1 MTELVLDIGNQRI
14 KAGIFQNDSL
24 ETVEVFPVGDVKEIL
39 NLGDRYSPESVIMS
53 STSVLEQEMAKAWK
67 GLSNVMVLDHTLPLP
82 IRNDYATPKTLGKDR
97 LAGAVAAAGQ
107 FPGEP
112 VLVVDAGTCI
122 TFDLVDPEG
131 AFKGGYITPG
141 LRMRF
146 QAMHA
151 FTARLPEVE
160 PAQSIHLYGK
170 TTEDAMRSG
179 TTVGFVEEVKGLI
192 RRFRRSFPGLRV
204 ILTGGDGFF
213 LSKQL
218 KSEIF
223 VEPNLVL
230 KGLHRILRFNL
241 SL

>member
-14 KAGIFQNDSL
+14 KAGIFQDNIL
-24 ETVEVFPVGDVKEIL
+24 KKVAIFPVGDVKEIL
-39 NLGDRYSPESVIMS
+39 NLGDQYSPVSVIMS
-53 STSVLEQEMAKAWK
+53 STSVLEQEMAKAWNK
-67 GLSNVMVLDHTLPLP
+67 LSTVMILDHTLPLP

-97 LAGAVAAAGQ
+97 LAGAVAAAAK

-112 VLVVDAGTCI
+112 VLVVDAGTCV
-122 TFDLVDPEG
+122 TYDLVDAENS
-131 AFKGGYITPG
+131 FKGGYITPG

-146 QAMHA
+146 QAMHD
-151 FTARLPEVE
+151 FTARLPRVE
-160 PAQSIHLYGK
+160 PAERINLYGR

-179 TTVGFVEEVKGLI
+179 TTAGLVEEVRGLI
-192 RRFRRSFPGLRV
+192 RRFRRSFPGLHV

-230 KGLHRILRFNL
+230 EGLHRILRFNL

>member
-1 MTELVLDIGNQRI
+1 MTALVLDIGNQRI
-14 KAGIFQNDSL
+14 KAGIFQDDHL
-24 ETVEVFPVGDVKEIL
+24 LLVETFPVGDVKEIL

-53 STSVLEQEMAKAWK
+53 STSVLEQEMAKAWNK
-67 GLSNVMVLDHTLPLP
+67 LSTVMILDHTLPLP

-97 LAGAVAAAGQ
+97 LAGAVAAAAK

-112 VLVVDAGTCI
+112 VLVVDAGTCV
-122 TFDLVDPEG
+122 TYDLVDAENS
-131 AFKGGYITPG
+131 FKGGYITPG

-146 QAMHA
+146 QAMHD
-151 FTARLPEVE
+151 FTARLPRVE
-160 PAQSIHLYGK
+160 PAERINLYGR

-179 TTVGFVEEVKGLI
+179 TTAGLVEEVRGLI
-192 RRFRRSFPGLRV
+192 RRFRRSFPGLHV

-223 VEPNLVL
+223 MEPNLVL
-230 KGLHRILRFNL
+230 EGLHRILRFNL

>member
-1 MTELVLDIGNQRI
+1 
-14 KAGIFQNDSL
+14 
-24 ETVEVFPVGDVKEIL
+24 
-39 NLGDRYSPESVIMS
+39 
-53 STSVLEQEMAKAWK
+53 TSVLEQEMAKAWNK
-67 GLSNVMVLDHTLPLP
+67 LSTVMILDHTLPLP

-97 LAGAVAAAGQ
+97 LAGAVAAAAK

-112 VLVVDAGTCI
+112 VLVVDAGTCV
-122 TFDLVDPEG
+122 TYDLVDAENS
-131 AFKGGYITPG
+131 FKGGYITPG

-146 QAMHA
+146 QAMHD
-151 FTARLPEVE
+151 FTARLPRVE
-160 PAQSIHLYGK
+160 PAERINLYGR

-179 TTVGFVEEVKGLI
+179 TTAGLVEEVRGLI
-192 RRFRRSFPGLRV
+192 RRFRRSFPGLHV

-230 KGLHRILRFNL
+230 EGLHRILRFNL